1 MKTVDYKELIMAM
14 DELEKERGIKKDYLI
29 ESLETALLM
38 AYKKNFDSRE
48 NAKVTIN
55 SETGE
60 VHLYTVKTVVE
71 NIEDPDLEITIKDA
85 SKIDKKL
92 AVGDEAYI
100 EIIPKD
106 FGRIAAQT
114 GKQVMVQKI
123 REAERNMTYTEYSD
137 KKGQIVSGIVQKV
150 ENGLVI
156 IDLGKLEGFMPEKE
170 QIPTEKYFVNQ
181 NLKGYVMNVEKGAK
195 GNPQVVFSRSHPDF
209 VKRLFEFEIPEI
221 YEKLIEV
228 KSVSRDAGSRSKVAV
243 YSSNPNIDPVGSCVG
258 QKGVRIQNIINEL
271 NGEKID
277 VIEWNEDPSIYIA
290 SALLPAKVL
299 AVDIKE
305 ERFAQVIVP
314 DDQLSLAIGK
324 SGQNARLAA
333 RLTNWKIDIKSETQF
348 RELLQAQSDEQENL
362 QAEEDKIQEGSAIEE
377 NEMQEDLQEIE
388 NDVEKIMDTESVEN
402 DIE

>member
-100 EIIPKD
+100 EIVPKD

-195 GNPQVVFSRSHPDF
+195 GNPQVIFSRSHPDF

-348 RELLQAQSDEQENL
+348 RELLQAQSEEQENL
-362 QAEEDKIQEGSAIEE
+362 PAEEDKIQEGSAIEE

>member
-14 DELEKERGIKKDYLI
+14 EELEKERGIKKDYLL

-55 SETGE
+55 PESGE

-71 NIEDPDLEITIKDA
+71 EVEDTDLEITLKEA
-85 SKIDKKL
+85 NKIDKKL
-92 AVGDEAYI
+92 NIGDEAYI
-100 EIIPKD
+100 EIVPKD

-156 IDLGKLEGFMPEKE
+156 IDLEKLEGFMPEKE

-181 NLKGYVMNVEKGAK
+181 NLKGYVMNVERGAK
-195 GNPQVVFSRSHPDF
+195 GNPQVIFSRSHPDF
-209 VKRLFEFEIPEI
+209 VRKLFEFEIPEI

-277 VIEWNEDPSIYIA
+277 VIEWNEDPAIYIA
-290 SALLPAKVL
+290 SALLPARVL
-299 AVDIKE
+299 AVDVKE
-305 ERFAQVIVP
+305 DKFAQVIVP

-324 SGQNARLAA
+324 AGQNARLAA
-333 RLTNWKIDIKSETQF
+333 RLTGWKIDIKSETQF
-348 RELLQAQSDEQENL
+348 REFLAMQSETEAVSVESEESSEEN
-362 QAEEDKIQEGSAIEE
+362 IEE
-377 NEMQEDLQEIE
+377 
-388 NDVEKIMDTESVEN
+388 
-402 DIE
+402 

>member
-1 MKTVDYKELIMAM
+1 MKTVDYKELITAM
-14 DELEKERGIKKDYLI
+14 EDLEKEKGLKKEYLI
-29 ESLETALLM
+29 ESLETAILM

-55 SETGE
+55 PETGE
-60 VHLYTVKTVVE
+60 MHLYTVKKIVEEVE
-71 NIEDPDLEITIKDA
+71 NPYLEVTLEEA
-85 SKIDKKL
+85 NKIDKKL
-92 AVGDEAYI
+92 SLGDDLYI
-100 EIIPKD
+100 EIVPKD

-123 REAERNMTYTEYSD
+123 REAERNLTYTEYSD

-156 IDLGKLEGFMPEKE
+156 IDLEKLEGYMPEKE
-170 QIPTEKYFVNQ
+170 QIPTEKYYVNQ
-181 NLKGYVMNVEKGAK
+181 TLKGYVMNVERGPKGT
-195 GNPQVVFSRSHPDF
+195 PQVTFSRSNPEF

-228 KSVSRDAGSRSKVAV
+228 KSVSRDPGYRSKVAV

-305 ERFAQVIVP
+305 DKFAQVIVP

-348 RELLQAQSDEQENL
+348 REFLETQKDEISDEKEGFVENNTD
-362 QAEEDKIQEGSAIEE
+362 ENVEE
-377 NEMQEDLQEIE
+377 NKE
-388 NDVEKIMDTESVEN
+388 
-402 DIE
+402 

>member
-1 MKTVDYKELIMAM
+1 MKTVDYKELITAM
-14 DELEKERGIKKDYLI
+14 EDLEKEKGLKKEYLI
-29 ESLETALLM
+29 ESLETAILM

-55 SETGE
+55 PETGE
-60 VHLYTVKTVVE
+60 MHLYTVKKIVEEVE
-71 NIEDPDLEITIKDA
+71 NPDLEVTLEEA
-85 SKIDKKL
+85 NKIDKKL
-92 AVGDEAYI
+92 SLGDDLYI

-123 REAERNMTYTEYSD
+123 REAERNLTYTEYSD

-156 IDLGKLEGFMPEKE
+156 IDLEKLEGFMPEKE
-170 QIPTEKYFVNQ
+170 QIPTEKYYVNQ
-181 NLKGYVMNVEKGAK
+181 TLKGYVMNVEKGPK
-195 GNPQVVFSRSHPDF
+195 GTPQVTFSRSHPEF

-228 KSVSRDAGSRSKVAV
+228 KSVSRDPGYRSKVAV

-305 ERFAQVIVP
+305 DKFAQVIVP

-348 RELLQAQSDEQENL
+348 RELLEAQKDE
-362 QAEEDKIQEGSAIEE
+362 ISEE
-377 NEMQEDLQEIE
+377 NEEVAE
-388 NDVEKIMDTESVEN
+388 NNIDESVEEN
-402 DIE
+402 KE

>member
-1 MKTVDYKELIMAM
+1 MKTVDYKELITAM
-14 DELEKERGIKKDYLI
+14 EDLEKEKGLKKEYLI
-29 ESLETALLM
+29 ESLETAILM

-55 SETGE
+55 PETGE
-60 VHLYTVKTVVE
+60 MHLYTVKKIVEEVE
-71 NIEDPDLEITIKDA
+71 NPDLEVTLEEA
-85 SKIDKKL
+85 NKIDKKL
-92 AVGDEAYI
+92 SLGDDLYI
-100 EIIPKD
+100 EILPKD

-123 REAERNMTYTEYSD
+123 REAERNLTYTEYSD

-156 IDLGKLEGFMPEKE
+156 IDLEKLEGFMPEKE
-170 QIPTEKYFVNQ
+170 QIPTEKYYVNQ
-181 NLKGYVMNVEKGAK
+181 TLKGYVMNVEKGPK
-195 GNPQVVFSRSHPDF
+195 GTPQVTFSRSHPEF

-228 KSVSRDAGSRSKVAV
+228 KSVSRDPGYRSKVAV

-305 ERFAQVIVP
+305 DKFAQVIVP

-348 RELLQAQSDEQENL
+348 RELLEAQKDE
-362 QAEEDKIQEGSAIEE
+362 ISEE
-377 NEMQEDLQEIE
+377 NEEVAE
-388 NDVEKIMDTESVEN
+388 NNIDENVEEN
-402 DIE
+402 KE

>member
-1 MKTVDYKELIMAM
+1 MKTIDYKELIMAM

-55 SETGE
+55 PETGE

-71 NIEDPDLEITIKDA
+71 EIEDPDLEITLTDA
-85 SKIDKKL
+85 NKIDKKL

-100 EIIPKD
+100 EIVPKD

-156 IDLGKLEGFMPEKE
+156 IDLEKLEGFMPEKE
-170 QIPTEKYFVNQ
+170 QIPTENYFVNQ
-181 NLKGYVMNVEKGAK
+181 NLKGYVMNVERGTK
-195 GNPQVVFSRSHPDF
+195 GNPQVIFSRSHPDF

-305 ERFAQVIVP
+305 EKFAQVIVP

-348 RELLQAQSDEQENL
+348 RELLETQKESEENL
-362 QAEEDKIQEGSAIEE
+362 QEVE
-377 NEMQEDLQEIE
+377 NEIQDQE
-388 NDVEKIMDTESVEN
+388 VEN
-402 DIE
+402 IE

>member
-14 DELEKERGIKKDYLI
+14 DELEKEKGIKKEYLI

-55 SETGE
+55 AETGE

-71 NIEDPDLEITIKDA
+71 EIEEPELQITLKDA
-85 SKIDKKL
+85 NKIDKKL
-92 AVGDEAYI
+92 SIGDEAYI
-100 EIIPKD
+100 EIVPKD

-156 IDLGKLEGFMPEKE
+156 VDLEKLEGFMPEKE

-181 NLKGYVMNVEKGAK
+181 NLKGYVMNVERGMK
-195 GNPQVVFSRSHPDF
+195 GNPQVTFSRSHPDF

-221 YEKLIEV
+221 YENLIEV

-290 SALLPAKVL
+290 SALLPARVL

-305 ERFAQVIVP
+305 DKFAQVIVP

-333 RLTNWKIDIKSETQF
+333 RLTGWKIDIKSETQF
-348 RELLQAQSDEQENL
+348 RELLAAKSNQEV
-362 QAEEDKIQEGSAIEE
+362 AEEVQLEDGVVEISE
-377 NEMQEDLQEIE
+377 NE
-388 NDVEKIMDTESVEN
+388 
-402 DIE
+402 